1 MKVEGGIKVYETI
14 KCLVNNNI
22 PVMGHVGLLPQS
34 VKKKSDYRVKGKDHL
49 SFNQIIKDSISA
61 EKAGAFSLVVECVI
75 KDLADKINQSVNIP
89 TIGIGASNKCDGQ
102 ILVTEDLLGYS
113 EKPPKF
119 VKMYDNFKER
129 TEICIKKF
137 VKDLKNNN
145 FFVSTAINA
154 SDAEEKLKIIK
165 FDLAIID
172 IMMPGKD
179 GLQLTKEIREKID
192 LPIILLTA
200 KGEPEDRVRGL
211 ELGAEDYLPKPFEP
225 KELLLR
231 IKNVIKRIRKNKYVI
246 TSIKIGKASIN
257 MKKMEIQ
264 KEKKVIKINASEKI
278 LLENM
283 IGSAGKIFSREEIS
297 KITNLTQERSIDVLV
312 TRLRQ
317 KIEPDPKNPKYL
329 QTVRGTGYVL
339 WLD

>member
-1 MKVEGGIKVYETI
+1 MDNSKIHI
-14 KCLVNNNI
+14 L
-22 PVMGHVGLLPQS
+22 
-34 VKKKSDYRVKGKDHL
+34 
-49 SFNQIIKDSISA
+49 IIDDD
-61 EKAGAFSLVVECVI
+61 EKI
-75 KDLADKINQSVNIP
+75 R
-89 TIGIGASNKCDGQ
+89 
-102 ILVTEDLLGYS
+102 DLLKQY
-113 EKPPKF
+113 
-119 VKMYDNFKER
+119 
-129 TEICIKKF
+129 
-137 VKDLKNNN
+137 LKNNN

-231 IKNVIKRIRKNKYVI
+231 IKNVIKRIRKNKYAI
-246 TSIKIGKASIN
+246 TSIKIGKANIN
-257 MKKMEIQ
+257 IKKMEIQ
-264 KEKKVIKINASEKI
+264 KEKKVIKINASEKT

>member
-1 MKVEGGIKVYETI
+1 MDNSKIHILIV
-14 KCLVNNNI
+14 
-22 PVMGHVGLLPQS
+22 
-34 VKKKSDYRVKGKDHL
+34 DD
-49 SFNQIIKDSISA
+49 D
-61 EKAGAFSLVVECVI
+61 
-75 KDLADKINQSVNIP
+75 DKIR
-89 TIGIGASNKCDGQ
+89 
-102 ILVTEDLLGYS
+102 DLLKQY
-113 EKPPKF
+113 
-119 VKMYDNFKER
+119 
-129 TEICIKKF
+129 
-137 VKDLKNNN
+137 LKNNN

-154 SDAEEKLKIIK
+154 SDAEEKLKIVK

-179 GLQLTKEIREKID
+179 GLQLTKEIRDKID

-200 KGEPEDRVRGL
+200 KGEAEDRVRGL

-231 IKNVIKRIRKNKYVI
+231 IKNVIKRIKKDNHII
-246 TSIKIGKASIN
+246 TAIKIGKANVNI
-257 MKKMEIQ
+257 KKMEIY
-264 KEKKVIKINASEKI
+264 KDKKRIKINASEKI

-283 IGSAGKIFSREEIS
+283 ISSAGKIFSREEIS

>member
-1 MKVEGGIKVYETI
+1 LIV
-14 KCLVNNNI
+14 
-22 PVMGHVGLLPQS
+22 
-34 VKKKSDYRVKGKDHL
+34 DD
-49 SFNQIIKDSISA
+49 D
-61 EKAGAFSLVVECVI
+61 
-75 KDLADKINQSVNIP
+75 DKIR
-89 TIGIGASNKCDGQ
+89 
-102 ILVTEDLLGYS
+102 DLLKQY
-113 EKPPKF
+113 
-119 VKMYDNFKER
+119 
-129 TEICIKKF
+129 
-137 VKDLKNNN
+137 LKNNN

-154 SDAEEKLKIIK
+154 SDAEEKLKIVK

-200 KGEPEDRVRGL
+200 KGEAEDRVRGL

-231 IKNVIKRIRKNKYVI
+231 IKNVIKRIKKDNHII
-246 TSIKIGKASIN
+246 TAIKIGKANVNI
-257 MKKMEIQ
+257 KKMEIY
-264 KEKKVIKINASEKI
+264 KDKKIIKINASEKI

-283 IGSAGKIFSREEIS
+283 ISSAGKIFSREEIS

>member
-1 MKVEGGIKVYETI
+1 MDNSKIHILIV
-14 KCLVNNNI
+14 
-22 PVMGHVGLLPQS
+22 
-34 VKKKSDYRVKGKDHL
+34 DD
-49 SFNQIIKDSISA
+49 D
-61 EKAGAFSLVVECVI
+61 
-75 KDLADKINQSVNIP
+75 DKIR
-89 TIGIGASNKCDGQ
+89 
-102 ILVTEDLLGYS
+102 DLLKQY
-113 EKPPKF
+113 
-119 VKMYDNFKER
+119 
-129 TEICIKKF
+129 
-137 VKDLKNNN
+137 LKNNN

-154 SDAEEKLKIIK
+154 SDAEEKLKIVK

-179 GLQLTKEIREKID
+179 GLQLTKEIRENID

-200 KGEPEDRVRGL
+200 KGEAEDRVRGL

-231 IKNVIKRIRKNKYVI
+231 IKNVIKRIKKDNHIINVI
-246 TSIKIGKASIN
+246 RIGKANIN
-257 MKKMEIQ
+257 IKKMEIQ
-264 KEKKVIKINASEKI
+264 KDRKIIKINASEKI

-283 IGSAGKIFSREEIS
+283 ISSAGKIFSREEIS
-297 KITNLTQERSIDVLV
+297 KITNLIQERSIDVLV

>member
-1 MKVEGGIKVYETI
+1 MDNSKIHILIV
-14 KCLVNNNI
+14 
-22 PVMGHVGLLPQS
+22 
-34 VKKKSDYRVKGKDHL
+34 DD
-49 SFNQIIKDSISA
+49 D
-61 EKAGAFSLVVECVI
+61 
-75 KDLADKINQSVNIP
+75 DKIR
-89 TIGIGASNKCDGQ
+89 
-102 ILVTEDLLGYS
+102 DLLKQY
-113 EKPPKF
+113 
-119 VKMYDNFKER
+119 
-129 TEICIKKF
+129 
-137 VKDLKNNN
+137 LKNNN

-154 SDAEEKLKIIK
+154 SDAEEKLKIVK

-179 GLQLTKEIREKID
+179 GLQLTKEIRENID

-200 KGEPEDRVRGL
+200 KGETEDRVRGL

-231 IKNVIKRIRKNKYVI
+231 IKNVIKRIKKDNHI
-246 TSIKIGKASIN
+246 INAIKIGKANIN
-257 MKKMEIQ
+257 IKKMEIQ
-264 KEKKVIKINASEKI
+264 KDRKIIKINASEKI

-283 IGSAGKIFSREEIS
+283 ISSAGKIFSREEIS
-297 KITNLTQERSIDVLV
+297 KITNLIQERSIDVLV

>member
-1 MKVEGGIKVYETI
+1 MDNSKIHILIV
-14 KCLVNNNI
+14 
-22 PVMGHVGLLPQS
+22 
-34 VKKKSDYRVKGKDHL
+34 DD
-49 SFNQIIKDSISA
+49 D
-61 EKAGAFSLVVECVI
+61 
-75 KDLADKINQSVNIP
+75 DKIR
-89 TIGIGASNKCDGQ
+89 
-102 ILVTEDLLGYS
+102 DLLKQY
-113 EKPPKF
+113 
-119 VKMYDNFKER
+119 
-129 TEICIKKF
+129 
-137 VKDLKNNN
+137 LKNNN
-145 FFVSTAINA
+145 FLVSTAINA
-154 SDAEEKLKIIK
+154 SDAEEKLKIVK

-200 KGEPEDRVRGL
+200 KGEAEDRVRGL

-231 IKNVIKRIRKNKYVI
+231 IKNVIKRIKKDNHII
-246 TSIKIGKASIN
+246 TAIKIGKANVNI
-257 MKKMEIQ
+257 KKMEIY
-264 KEKKVIKINASEKI
+264 KDKKIIKINASEKI

-283 IGSAGKIFSREEIS
+283 ISSAGKIFSREEIS

>member
-1 MKVEGGIKVYETI
+1 MDNSKIHI
-14 KCLVNNNI
+14 L
-22 PVMGHVGLLPQS
+22 
-34 VKKKSDYRVKGKDHL
+34 
-49 SFNQIIKDSISA
+49 IIDDD
-61 EKAGAFSLVVECVI
+61 EKI
-75 KDLADKINQSVNIP
+75 R
-89 TIGIGASNKCDGQ
+89 
-102 ILVTEDLLGYS
+102 DLLKQY
-113 EKPPKF
+113 
-119 VKMYDNFKER
+119 
-129 TEICIKKF
+129 
-137 VKDLKNNN
+137 LKNNN

-231 IKNVIKRIRKNKYVI
+231 IKNVIKRIRKNKYLI

>member
-1 MKVEGGIKVYETI
+1 MDNSKIHILIV
-14 KCLVNNNI
+14 
-22 PVMGHVGLLPQS
+22 
-34 VKKKSDYRVKGKDHL
+34 DD
-49 SFNQIIKDSISA
+49 D
-61 EKAGAFSLVVECVI
+61 
-75 KDLADKINQSVNIP
+75 DKIRN
-89 TIGIGASNKCDGQ
+89 
-102 ILVTEDLLGYS
+102 LLKQY
-113 EKPPKF
+113 
-119 VKMYDNFKER
+119 
-129 TEICIKKF
+129 
-137 VKDLKNNN
+137 LKNNN

-154 SDAEEKLKIIK
+154 SDAEEKLKIVK

-200 KGEPEDRVRGL
+200 KGEAEDRVRGL

-231 IKNVIKRIRKNKYVI
+231 IKNVIKRIKKNKNII
-246 TSIKIGKASIN
+246 TVVKIGKANIN
-257 MKKMEIQ
+257 IKKMEIQ
-264 KEKKVIKINASEKI
+264 KDKKIIKINSSEKI

-283 IGSAGKIFSREEIS
+283 ISSAGKIFSRNEIS
-297 KITNLTQERSIDVLV
+297 KITNLSQERSIDVLV

-329 QTVRGTGYVL
+329 QTVRGNGYVL

>member
-1 MKVEGGIKVYETI
+1 MDNSKIHILIV
-14 KCLVNNNI
+14 
-22 PVMGHVGLLPQS
+22 
-34 VKKKSDYRVKGKDHL
+34 DD
-49 SFNQIIKDSISA
+49 D
-61 EKAGAFSLVVECVI
+61 
-75 KDLADKINQSVNIP
+75 DKIR
-89 TIGIGASNKCDGQ
+89 
-102 ILVTEDLLGYS
+102 DLLKQY
-113 EKPPKF
+113 
-119 VKMYDNFKER
+119 
-129 TEICIKKF
+129 
-137 VKDLKNNN
+137 LKNNN

-154 SDAEEKLKIIK
+154 SDAEEKLKIVK

-179 GLQLTKEIREKID
+179 GLQLTKEIRENID

-200 KGEPEDRVRGL
+200 KGEAEDRVRGL

-231 IKNVIKRIRKNKYVI
+231 IKNVIKRIKKNKNII
-246 TSIKIGKASIN
+246 TIVKIGKANIN
-257 MKKMEIQ
+257 IKKMEIR
-264 KEKKVIKINASEKI
+264 KDKKILKINASEKI

-283 IGSAGKIFSREEIS
+283 INSAGKIFSRNEIS
-297 KITNLTQERSIDVLV
+297 KITNLSQERSIDVLV

-329 QTVRGTGYVL
+329 QTVRGNGYVL

>member
-1 MKVEGGIKVYETI
+1 MDNSKIHILIV
-14 KCLVNNNI
+14 
-22 PVMGHVGLLPQS
+22 
-34 VKKKSDYRVKGKDHL
+34 DD
-49 SFNQIIKDSISA
+49 D
-61 EKAGAFSLVVECVI
+61 
-75 KDLADKINQSVNIP
+75 DKIR
-89 TIGIGASNKCDGQ
+89 
-102 ILVTEDLLGYS
+102 DLLKQY
-113 EKPPKF
+113 
-119 VKMYDNFKER
+119 
-129 TEICIKKF
+129 
-137 VKDLKNNN
+137 LKNNN

-154 SDAEEKLKIIK
+154 SDAEEKLKIVK

-200 KGEPEDRVRGL
+200 KGEAEDRVRGL

-231 IKNVIKRIRKNKYVI
+231 IKNVIKRIKKDNHIINV
-246 TSIKIGKASIN
+246 IKIGKANIN
-257 MKKMEIQ
+257 IKKMEIQ
-264 KEKKVIKINASEKI
+264 KDRKIIKINASEKI

-283 IGSAGKIFSREEIS
+283 ISSAGKIFSREEIS
-297 KITNLTQERSIDVLV
+297 KITNLIQERSIDVLV

>member
-1 MKVEGGIKVYETI
+1 MDNSKIHI
-14 KCLVNNNI
+14 L
-22 PVMGHVGLLPQS
+22 
-34 VKKKSDYRVKGKDHL
+34 
-49 SFNQIIKDSISA
+49 IIDDD
-61 EKAGAFSLVVECVI
+61 EKI
-75 KDLADKINQSVNIP
+75 R
-89 TIGIGASNKCDGQ
+89 
-102 ILVTEDLLGYS
+102 DLLKQY
-113 EKPPKF
+113 
-119 VKMYDNFKER
+119 
-129 TEICIKKF
+129 
-137 VKDLKNNN
+137 LKNNN
-145 FFVSTAINA
+145 FFVSTALNA
-154 SDAEEKLKIIK
+154 FDAEEKLKIIK

-179 GLQLTKEIREKID
+179 GLQLTKEIREKIE

-200 KGEPEDRVRGL
+200 KGETEDRVRGL

-246 TSIKIGKASIN
+246 TSIKIGKANIN
-257 MKKMEIQ
+257 IKKMEIQ

-278 LLENM
+278 LLESM

-317 KIEPDPKNPKYL
+317 KI
-329 QTVRGTGYVL
+329 
-339 WLD
+339 

>member
-1 MKVEGGIKVYETI
+1 MF
-14 KCLVNNNI
+14 VNN
-22 PVMGHVGLLPQS
+22 LE
-34 VKKKSDYRVKGKDHL
+34 
-49 SFNQIIKDSISA
+49 IS
-61 EKAGAFSLVVECVI
+61 L
-75 KDLADKINQSVNIP
+75 
-89 TIGIGASNKCDGQ
+89 
-102 ILVTEDLLGYS
+102 
-113 EKPPKF
+113 
-119 VKMYDNFKER
+119 
-129 TEICIKKF
+129 
-137 VKDLKNNN
+137 
-145 FFVSTAINA
+145 
-154 SDAEEKLKIIK
+154 EKLKIVK

-179 GLQLTKEIREKID
+179 GLQLTKEIRDKID

-200 KGEPEDRVRGL
+200 KGEAEDRVRGL

-231 IKNVIKRIRKNKYVI
+231 IKNVIKRIKKDNHII
-246 TSIKIGKASIN
+246 TAIKIGKANVNI
-257 MKKMEIQ
+257 KKMEIY
-264 KEKKVIKINASEKI
+264 KDKKIIKINASEKI

-283 IGSAGKIFSREEIS
+283 ISSAGKIFSREEIS

>member
-1 MKVEGGIKVYETI
+1 MDNSKIHILIV
-14 KCLVNNNI
+14 
-22 PVMGHVGLLPQS
+22 
-34 VKKKSDYRVKGKDHL
+34 DD
-49 SFNQIIKDSISA
+49 D
-61 EKAGAFSLVVECVI
+61 
-75 KDLADKINQSVNIP
+75 DKIR
-89 TIGIGASNKCDGQ
+89 
-102 ILVTEDLLGYS
+102 DLLKQY
-113 EKPPKF
+113 
-119 VKMYDNFKER
+119 
-129 TEICIKKF
+129 
-137 VKDLKNNN
+137 LKNNN

-154 SDAEEKLKIIK
+154 SDAEEKLKIVK

-179 GLQLTKEIREKID
+179 GLQLTKEIRDNID

-200 KGEPEDRVRGL
+200 KGEAEDRVRGL

-231 IKNVIKRIRKNKYVI
+231 IKNVIKRIKKDSHIINV
-246 TSIKIGKASIN
+246 IKIGKANIN
-257 MKKMEIQ
+257 IKKMEIQ
-264 KEKKVIKINASEKI
+264 KDRKIIKINASEKI

-283 IGSAGKIFSREEIS
+283 ISSAGKIFSREEIS
-297 KITNLTQERSIDVLV
+297 KITNLIQERSIDVLV

>member
-1 MKVEGGIKVYETI
+1 MDNSKIHILIV
-14 KCLVNNNI
+14 
-22 PVMGHVGLLPQS
+22 
-34 VKKKSDYRVKGKDHL
+34 DD
-49 SFNQIIKDSISA
+49 D
-61 EKAGAFSLVVECVI
+61 
-75 KDLADKINQSVNIP
+75 DKIR
-89 TIGIGASNKCDGQ
+89 
-102 ILVTEDLLGYS
+102 DLLKQY
-113 EKPPKF
+113 
-119 VKMYDNFKER
+119 
-129 TEICIKKF
+129 
-137 VKDLKNNN
+137 LKGNN
-145 FFVSTAINA
+145 FLVSTAINA
-154 SDAEEKLKIIK
+154 SDAEEKLKIVK
-165 FDLAIID
+165 FDLAIVD

-200 KGEPEDRVRGL
+200 KGEAEDRVRGL

-231 IKNVIKRIRKNKYVI
+231 IKNVIKRIKKDKHII

-257 MKKMEIQ
+257 IKKMEIL
-264 KEKKVIKINASEKI
+264 KDKKIIKINTSEKI

-283 IGSAGKIFSREEIS
+283 ISSAGKIFSREEIS

>member
-1 MKVEGGIKVYETI
+1 MDNSKIHILIV
-14 KCLVNNNI
+14 
-22 PVMGHVGLLPQS
+22 
-34 VKKKSDYRVKGKDHL
+34 DD
-49 SFNQIIKDSISA
+49 D
-61 EKAGAFSLVVECVI
+61 
-75 KDLADKINQSVNIP
+75 DKIR
-89 TIGIGASNKCDGQ
+89 
-102 ILVTEDLLGYS
+102 DLLKQY
-113 EKPPKF
+113 
-119 VKMYDNFKER
+119 
-129 TEICIKKF
+129 
-137 VKDLKNNN
+137 LKNNN

-154 SDAEEKLKIIK
+154 SDAEEKLKIVK

-172 IMMPGKD
+172 IMMPDKD
-179 GLQLTKEIREKID
+179 GLQLTKEIRDKID

-200 KGEPEDRVRGL
+200 KGEAEDRVRGL

-231 IKNVIKRIRKNKYVI
+231 IKNVIKRIKKDNHII
-246 TSIKIGKASIN
+246 TAIKIGKANVNI
-257 MKKMEIQ
+257 KKMEIY
-264 KEKKVIKINASEKI
+264 KDKKIIKINASEKI

-283 IGSAGKIFSREEIS
+283 ISSAGKIFSREEIS

>member
-1 MKVEGGIKVYETI
+1 MDNSKIHILIV
-14 KCLVNNNI
+14 
-22 PVMGHVGLLPQS
+22 
-34 VKKKSDYRVKGKDHL
+34 DD
-49 SFNQIIKDSISA
+49 D
-61 EKAGAFSLVVECVI
+61 
-75 KDLADKINQSVNIP
+75 DKIR
-89 TIGIGASNKCDGQ
+89 
-102 ILVTEDLLGYS
+102 DLLKQY
-113 EKPPKF
+113 
-119 VKMYDNFKER
+119 
-129 TEICIKKF
+129 
-137 VKDLKNNN
+137 LKNNN

-154 SDAEEKLKIIK
+154 SDAEEKLKIVK

-179 GLQLTKEIREKID
+179 GLQLTKEIRENID

-200 KGEPEDRVRGL
+200 KGEAEDRVRGL

-231 IKNVIKRIRKNKYVI
+231 IKNVIKRIKKDKHIINV
-246 TSIKIGKASIN
+246 IKIGKANIN
-257 MKKMEIQ
+257 IKKMEIQ
-264 KEKKVIKINASEKI
+264 KDRKIIKINVSEKI

-283 IGSAGKIFSREEIS
+283 ISSAGKIFSREEIS
-297 KITNLTQERSIDVLV
+297 KITNLIQERSIDVLV

>member
-1 MKVEGGIKVYETI
+1 MDNSKIHILIV
-14 KCLVNNNI
+14 
-22 PVMGHVGLLPQS
+22 
-34 VKKKSDYRVKGKDHL
+34 DD
-49 SFNQIIKDSISA
+49 D
-61 EKAGAFSLVVECVI
+61 
-75 KDLADKINQSVNIP
+75 DKIR
-89 TIGIGASNKCDGQ
+89 
-102 ILVTEDLLGYS
+102 DLLKQY
-113 EKPPKF
+113 
-119 VKMYDNFKER
+119 
-129 TEICIKKF
+129 
-137 VKDLKNNN
+137 LKNNN

-154 SDAEEKLKIIK
+154 SDAEEKLKIVK

-200 KGEPEDRVRGL
+200 KGETEDRVRGL

-231 IKNVIKRIRKNKYVI
+231 IKNVIKRIKKDNHII
-246 TSIKIGKASIN
+246 TAIKIGKANVNI
-257 MKKMEIQ
+257 KKMEIY
-264 KEKKVIKINASEKI
+264 KDKKIIKINASEKI

-283 IGSAGKIFSREEIS
+283 ISSAGKIFSREEIS

>member
-1 MKVEGGIKVYETI
+1 MDNSKIHILIV
-14 KCLVNNNI
+14 
-22 PVMGHVGLLPQS
+22 
-34 VKKKSDYRVKGKDHL
+34 DD
-49 SFNQIIKDSISA
+49 D
-61 EKAGAFSLVVECVI
+61 
-75 KDLADKINQSVNIP
+75 DKIR
-89 TIGIGASNKCDGQ
+89 
-102 ILVTEDLLGYS
+102 DLLKQY
-113 EKPPKF
+113 
-119 VKMYDNFKER
+119 
-129 TEICIKKF
+129 
-137 VKDLKNNN
+137 LKNNN

-154 SDAEEKLKIIK
+154 SDAEEKLKIVK

-200 KGEPEDRVRGL
+200 KGETEDRVRGL

-231 IKNVIKRIRKNKYVI
+231 IKNVIKRIKKDNHII
-246 TSIKIGKASIN
+246 TAIKIGKANVNI
-257 MKKMEIQ
+257 KKMEIY
-264 KEKKVIKINASEKI
+264 KDKKIIKINASEKI

>member
-1 MKVEGGIKVYETI
+1 MDNSKTHI
-14 KCLVNNNI
+14 
-22 PVMGHVGLLPQS
+22 
-34 VKKKSDYRVKGKDHL
+34 
-49 SFNQIIKDSISA
+49 
-61 EKAGAFSLVVECVI
+61 LVV
-75 KDLADKINQSVNIP
+75 DDDDKIR
-89 TIGIGASNKCDGQ
+89 
-102 ILVTEDLLGYS
+102 ELLKQY
-113 EKPPKF
+113 
-119 VKMYDNFKER
+119 
-129 TEICIKKF
+129 
-137 VKDLKNNN
+137 LKNND

-154 SDAEEKLKIIK
+154 ADAEEKLKIVK

-179 GLQLTKEIREKID
+179 GLQLTKEIRETID

-200 KGEPEDRVRGL
+200 KGESEDRIKGL
-211 ELGAEDYLPKPFEP
+211 EVGAEDYLPKPFEP

-231 IKNVIKRIRKNKYVI
+231 IKNIIKRLKKNNSII
-246 TSIKIGKASIN
+246 TPVKIGKANIN
-257 MKKMEIQ
+257 LKKMEIQ
-264 KEKKVIKINASEKI
+264 KDKKITKINANEKT

-283 IGSAGKIFSREEIS
+283 ISSAGKIFSREEIS
-297 KITNLTQERSIDVLV
+297 KITHLTQERSIDVLV

>member
-1 MKVEGGIKVYETI
+1 MDNSKIHILIV
-14 KCLVNNNI
+14 
-22 PVMGHVGLLPQS
+22 
-34 VKKKSDYRVKGKDHL
+34 DD
-49 SFNQIIKDSISA
+49 D
-61 EKAGAFSLVVECVI
+61 
-75 KDLADKINQSVNIP
+75 DKIR
-89 TIGIGASNKCDGQ
+89 
-102 ILVTEDLLGYS
+102 DLLKQY
-113 EKPPKF
+113 
-119 VKMYDNFKER
+119 
-129 TEICIKKF
+129 
-137 VKDLKNNN
+137 LKNNN

-154 SDAEEKLKIIK
+154 SDAEEKLKIVK

-179 GLQLTKEIREKID
+179 GLQLTKEIRENID

-200 KGEPEDRVRGL
+200 KGEAEDRVRGL

-231 IKNVIKRIRKNKYVI
+231 IKNVIKRIKKDKHIINV
-246 TSIKIGKASIN
+246 IKIGKANIN
-257 MKKMEIQ
+257 IKKMEIQ
-264 KEKKVIKINASEKI
+264 KDRKIIKINASEKI

-283 IGSAGKIFSREEIS
+283 ISSAGKIFSREEIS
-297 KITNLTQERSIDVLV
+297 KITNLIQERSIDVLV
-312 TRLRQ
+312 ARLRQ

>member
-1 MKVEGGIKVYETI
+1 MDNSKIHILIV
-14 KCLVNNNI
+14 
-22 PVMGHVGLLPQS
+22 
-34 VKKKSDYRVKGKDHL
+34 DD
-49 SFNQIIKDSISA
+49 D
-61 EKAGAFSLVVECVI
+61 
-75 KDLADKINQSVNIP
+75 DKIR
-89 TIGIGASNKCDGQ
+89 
-102 ILVTEDLLGYS
+102 DLLKQY
-113 EKPPKF
+113 
-119 VKMYDNFKER
+119 
-129 TEICIKKF
+129 
-137 VKDLKNNN
+137 LKNNN

-154 SDAEEKLKIIK
+154 SDAEEKLKIVK
-165 FDLAIID
+165 FDLAIVD

-179 GLQLTKEIREKID
+179 GLQLTKEIRDKID

-200 KGEPEDRVRGL
+200 KGEAEDRVRGL

-231 IKNVIKRIRKNKYVI
+231 IKNVIKRIKKDNHIINV
-246 TSIKIGKASIN
+246 IKIGKANIN
-257 MKKMEIQ
+257 IKKMEIQ
-264 KEKKVIKINASEKI
+264 KDRKIIKINASEKI

-283 IGSAGKIFSREEIS
+283 ISSAGKIFSREEIS
-297 KITNLTQERSIDVLV
+297 KITNLIQERSIDVLV

>member
-1 MKVEGGIKVYETI
+1 MDNSKIHILIV
-14 KCLVNNNI
+14 
-22 PVMGHVGLLPQS
+22 
-34 VKKKSDYRVKGKDHL
+34 DD
-49 SFNQIIKDSISA
+49 D
-61 EKAGAFSLVVECVI
+61 
-75 KDLADKINQSVNIP
+75 DKIR
-89 TIGIGASNKCDGQ
+89 
-102 ILVTEDLLGYS
+102 DLLKQY
-113 EKPPKF
+113 
-119 VKMYDNFKER
+119 
-129 TEICIKKF
+129 
-137 VKDLKNNN
+137 LKNNN

-154 SDAEEKLKIIK
+154 SDAEEKLKIVK

-179 GLQLTKEIREKID
+179 GLQLTKEIRENID

-200 KGEPEDRVRGL
+200 KGEAEDRVRGL

-231 IKNVIKRIRKNKYVI
+231 IKNVIKRIKKDNHIINV
-246 TSIKIGKASIN
+246 IKIGKANIN
-257 MKKMEIQ
+257 IKKMEIQ
-264 KEKKVIKINASEKI
+264 KDRKIIKINASEKI

-283 IGSAGKIFSREEIS
+283 ISSAGKIFSREEIS

>member
-1 MKVEGGIKVYETI
+1 MDNSKIHILIV
-14 KCLVNNNI
+14 
-22 PVMGHVGLLPQS
+22 
-34 VKKKSDYRVKGKDHL
+34 DD
-49 SFNQIIKDSISA
+49 D
-61 EKAGAFSLVVECVI
+61 
-75 KDLADKINQSVNIP
+75 DKIR
-89 TIGIGASNKCDGQ
+89 
-102 ILVTEDLLGYS
+102 DLLKQY
-113 EKPPKF
+113 
-119 VKMYDNFKER
+119 
-129 TEICIKKF
+129 
-137 VKDLKNNN
+137 LKNNN

-154 SDAEEKLKIIK
+154 SNAEEKLKIVK

-179 GLQLTKEIREKID
+179 GLQLTKEIRDKID

-200 KGEPEDRVRGL
+200 KGEAEDRVRGL

-231 IKNVIKRIRKNKYVI
+231 IKNVIKRIKKDNHII
-246 TSIKIGKASIN
+246 TAIKIGKANVNI
-257 MKKMEIQ
+257 KKMEIY
-264 KEKKVIKINASEKI
+264 KDKKIIKINASEKI

-283 IGSAGKIFSREEIS
+283 ISSAGKIFSREEIS

>member
-1 MKVEGGIKVYETI
+1 MDNSKIHI
-14 KCLVNNNI
+14 L
-22 PVMGHVGLLPQS
+22 
-34 VKKKSDYRVKGKDHL
+34 
-49 SFNQIIKDSISA
+49 IIDDD
-61 EKAGAFSLVVECVI
+61 EKI
-75 KDLADKINQSVNIP
+75 R
-89 TIGIGASNKCDGQ
+89 
-102 ILVTEDLLGYS
+102 DLLKQY
-113 EKPPKF
+113 
-119 VKMYDNFKER
+119 
-129 TEICIKKF
+129 
-137 VKDLKNNN
+137 LKNNN
-145 FFVSTAINA
+145 FFVSTSINA

-231 IKNVIKRIRKNKYVI
+231 IKNVIKRIKKNKHVI
-246 TSIKIGKASIN
+246 TSIKIGKVHVNI
-257 MKKMEIQ
+257 KKMEIQ
-264 KEKKVIKINASEKI
+264 KEKKIIKINASEKI

-283 IGSAGKIFSREEIS
+283 ISSAGKIFSREEIS

>member
-1 MKVEGGIKVYETI
+1 MDNSKIHI
-14 KCLVNNNI
+14 L
-22 PVMGHVGLLPQS
+22 
-34 VKKKSDYRVKGKDHL
+34 
-49 SFNQIIKDSISA
+49 IIDDD
-61 EKAGAFSLVVECVI
+61 EKI
-75 KDLADKINQSVNIP
+75 R
-89 TIGIGASNKCDGQ
+89 
-102 ILVTEDLLGYS
+102 DLLKQY
-113 EKPPKF
+113 
-119 VKMYDNFKER
+119 
-129 TEICIKKF
+129 
-137 VKDLKNNN
+137 LKNNN

-283 IGSAGKIFSREEIS
+283 ISSAGRIFSREEIS

-329 QTVRGTGYVL
+329 QTVRGMGYVL

>member
-1 MKVEGGIKVYETI
+1 MDNSKIHI
-14 KCLVNNNI
+14 L
-22 PVMGHVGLLPQS
+22 
-34 VKKKSDYRVKGKDHL
+34 
-49 SFNQIIKDSISA
+49 IIDDD
-61 EKAGAFSLVVECVI
+61 EKI
-75 KDLADKINQSVNIP
+75 R
-89 TIGIGASNKCDGQ
+89 
-102 ILVTEDLLGYS
+102 DLLKQY
-113 EKPPKF
+113 
-119 VKMYDNFKER
+119 
-129 TEICIKKF
+129 
-137 VKDLKNNN
+137 LKNNN

-231 IKNVIKRIRKNKYVI
+231 IKNVIKRIKKNKHVI
-246 TSIKIGKASIN
+246 TSIKIGKAHVNI
-257 MKKMEIQ
+257 KKMEIQ
-264 KEKKVIKINASEKI
+264 KEKKIIKINASEKI

-283 IGSAGKIFSREEIS
+283 ISSAGKIFSREEIS
-297 KITNLTQERSIDVLV
+297 KITNLTQERSIDVLA